1 MARRSATRPDAI
13 RQHNLHVL
21 LVELHHHGAMSRTAL
36 TVRLGLNRSTIGALV
51 ADLTESGLV
60 VERVPV
66 TRIGAG
72 RPSHV
77 VGPRDD
83 GPYVLAI
90 DIDVR
95 RLVVAAIGL
104 GGGVLARRTVELAER
119 DVSPQYV
126 VNEIVRMRAELAG
139 ELDGGAW
146 PVGIG
151 VSVPGTVR
159 RIDGQVLVAPNLGW
173 RDVDLDFLIRAGLS
187 TELPIHV
194 GNDADL
200 GALAEHLRGAARGID
215 DVLFINARIGVGGG
229 VIADGAPLRG
239 AVGLA
244 GEIGHM
250 VVDPAGPDCHC
261 GNRGCFETFVGERAL
276 VRRSGLN
283 DLAGV
288 DGTTAVLRAAAAGDP
303 RAIAA
308 VEHVTR
314 WLGRGLA
321 SLASILNPAVIVIGG
336 SLTPLAEA
344 YHDQIRASFDENMR
358 AVPPES
364 VEIRSPGLGPDSTLL
379 GAAEIGFTD
388 LLAAPVDTAL
398 AYGPLPASG

>member
-1 MARRSATRPDAI
+1 MARRVATRPDAI

-21 LVELHHHGAMSRTAL
+21 LVELHHHGAMSRAAL
-36 TVRLGLNRSTIGALV
+36 TLSLGLNRSTIGALV

-66 TRIGAG
+66 TRVGAG

-104 GGGVLARRTVELAER
+104 GGGILARRAVELAEH
-119 DVSPQYV
+119 VTPQHV
-126 VNEIVRMRAELAG
+126 VDETVRMRAALAG
-139 ELDGGAW
+139 DLDPGAW
-146 PVGIG
+146 PVGVG

-159 RIDGQVLVAPNLGW
+159 RVDGQVLVAPNLGG
-173 RDVDLDFLIRAGLS
+173 RDVDLDLLIRVGLS

-200 GALAEHLRGAARGID
+200 GALAEHLRGSARGID

-239 AVGLA
+239 AIGLA

-250 VVDPAGPDCHC
+250 VVDPSGPACHC

-276 VRRSGLN
+276 VRRSGLT

-288 DGTTAVLRAAAAGDP
+288 DGTTAVLRAAAAGDA
-303 RAIAA
+303 RAIEA
-308 VEHVTR
+308 VEHVTV

-344 YHDQIRASFDENMR
+344 YHDRIRASFDEHIH

-364 VEIRSPGLGPDSTLL
+364 VEIRFPGLGPDSTLL

-388 LLAAPVDTAL
+388 LLAAPIDTAL
-398 AYGPLPASG
+398 AYGGLSRR